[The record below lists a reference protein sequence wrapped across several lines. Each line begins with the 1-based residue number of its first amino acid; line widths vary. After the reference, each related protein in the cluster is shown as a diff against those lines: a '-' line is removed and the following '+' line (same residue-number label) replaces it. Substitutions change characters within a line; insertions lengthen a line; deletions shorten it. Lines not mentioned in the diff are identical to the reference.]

1 MTIHTAP
8 ASGPNAPAPT
18 SKAPTSKAPARAATT
33 RPDCTPAAR
42 VTKSLLGYGVIA
54 GPFYVVTALAQAL
67 TRNGFDLTKHSW
79 SLLSNGALGW
89 IQLTNFVLTG
99 LMTVAAAVGLRR
111 ALGNDTGRTWAP
123 RLLGAYGVCLIAA
136 GVFRADPAQGFP
148 VGTPDKAPVSWH
160 GMMHLAVGSVG
171 FLCLIASCF
180 VLARRFTRD
189 GQPRLASFSRATGAV
204 FFVAFA
210 GIASGSHGP
219 VTLAFAGAVVIV
231 CAWITTVSVHLYRV
245 VAAA

>member
-1 MTIHTAP
+1 MTIHTATATGQLP
-8 ASGPNAPAPT
+8 SAPHPT
-18 SKAPTSKAPARAATT
+18 AQ
-33 RPDCTPAAR
+33 PDCTPAAR
-42 VTKSLLGYGVIA
+42 VTKSLLGYGVIS

-89 IQLTNFVLTG
+89 VQITNLVLTG

-111 ALGNDTGRTWAP
+111 ALGEDTGRTWAP
-123 RLLGAYGVCLIAA
+123 RLLGAYGLCLVAA
-136 GVFRADPAQGFP
+136 GIFRADPAQGFP
-148 VGTPDKAPVSWH
+148 VGTPANAPMSWH

-180 VLARRFTRD
+180 VLARRFARD
-189 GQPRLASFSRATGAV
+189 GQPRLARFSRGTGAV

-219 VTLAFAGAVVIV
+219 VTLAFAAAVVIV
-231 CAWITTVSVHLYRV
+231 CVWITIISVHLYRV